1 MAFASRKPSVDLVF
15 RHWTCLSQPFP
26 WYFSGRFVAEGSGR
40 PLLMSA
46 SIKSTFSFRE
56 FELDPLERRLLRAGE
71 SIALT
76 PKVFDTLVFLV
87 ERAGRL
93 VSKEELIQGVWPR
106 GFVDE
111 SNLTKHIWLIRRALG
126 EADQGAEFIE
136 TIPKIGYRFV
146 APVMRGAA
154 AAAAQRTPAVIASE
168 RRRAGYGWRPSL
180 ALTTRALFEHCRG
193 RTNRVAIAAAVLVAI
208 AAIVALGMHYGSWNQ
223 RAAQPATVAITDK
236 SIAVLPFAD
245 MSEKKDQEYFAAGM
259 AEEVIDL
266 LVKIPGLKV
275 ISRTSSFQFKE
286 KTQDLSS
293 VGTQLRAAY
302 VLQGSVRKSGD
313 HIRVTAQLIN
323 AQDGTHLWAQT
334 YERQLADVLKMQDE
348 IAIALVQA
356 LQLEVEA
363 HIVLRPTLRNTE
375 AYTLYLRGL
384 HASSRFDQE
393 GMEQAVSD
401 FERVIELDP
410 SFAPAYLMLGNAY
423 FLLGAYGF
431 MPPAVA
437 FERDRLANE
446 RALKVDPNLAMA
458 HAQLGD
464 IHRAY
469 DWDWVAADQELKQA
483 LALAPAD
490 GDILFYAAVQS
501 LGMGRSNDALKQLDA
516 ALAQDPLNPSRYQVL
531 TLIQS
536 SRGRLE
542 EAEAAAHR
550 ALELIPMGPLG
561 HAFLGNVLLLRSHPD
576 AALTEFSKEAVE
588 AARVGGIAMAHF
600 AQGRR
605 ADSDAA
611 LAQMTN
617 RPTDHP
623 FFIARVY
630 AFRGEPNEAVKWLDV
645 AYAQKDSGMLP
656 LIKGDAM
663 FKKIEGNPRYK
674 AFLKKMNLPE

>member
-1 MAFASRKPSVDLVF
+1 M
-15 RHWTCLSQPFP
+15 SQPFP
-26 WYFSGRFVAEGSGR
+26 SYFSGRFVAKGSGR
-40 PLLMSA
+40 PLLMSS

-93 VSKEELIQGVWPR
+93 VSKEELIQGVWPG
-106 GFVDE
+106 GFVEE
-111 SNLTKHIWLIRRALG
+111 SNLSKHIWLIRRALG
-126 EADQGAEFIE
+126 EGDQGAEFVE
-136 TIPKIGYRFV
+136 TVPRIGYRFV
-146 APVMRGAA
+146 APVMRGTAA
-154 AAAAQRTPAVIASE
+154 AATPQTSPVIASE
-168 RRRAGYGWRPSL
+168 RRRAGYGWQGDL
-180 ALTTRALFEHCRG
+180 ALPGLVTRMLLERRRG
-193 RTNRVAIAAAVLVAI
+193 RTKRVAIAAAVLVAI
-208 AAIVALGMHYGSWNQ
+208 AAVVALGMHYGSWNQ
-223 RAAQPATVAITDK
+223 KAAQPATVAIADQ
-236 SIAVLPFAD
+236 SIAVLPFVD
-245 MSEKKDQEYFAAGM
+245 MSEKKDQEYFADGM
-259 AEEVIDL
+259 AEEIIDL

-275 ISRTSSFQFKE
+275 VSRTSSFQFKG
-286 KTQDLSS
+286 KTEDLRSI
-293 VGTQLRAAY
+293 GTKLGVAY

-313 HIRVTAQLIN
+313 HLRVTAQLIDSR
-323 AQDGTHLWAQT
+323 DGAHLWAQT
-334 YERQLADVLKMQDE
+334 YDRQLADVLRMQDE

-363 HIVLRPTLRNTE
+363 NIVSRSTLRNTE
-375 AYTLYLRGL
+375 AYTLYLQGL

-410 SFAPAYLMLGNAY
+410 SFAPAHVMLGNAY

-431 MPPAVA
+431 MPPTIA

-446 RALKVDPNLAMA
+446 HALKLDPNLAIA

-469 DWDWVAADQELKQA
+469 DWDWTAADQELKQA

-501 LGMGRSNDALKQLDA
+501 LGMGRWDDALKQVNA

-536 SRGRLE
+536 SRGRFE
-542 EAEAAAHR
+542 EAEAAARR
-550 ALELIPMGPLG
+550 ALELIPTGPFG
-561 HAFLGNVLLLRSHPD
+561 HSFLGNVLLLRSHPD

-588 AARVGGIAMAHF
+588 AARLGGIAMARF
-600 AQGRR
+600 AQGRK

-611 LAQMTN
+611 LAQMIKH
-617 RPTDHP
+617 PTDHP

-630 AFRGEPNEAVKWLDV
+630 AFRGDPNEALKWLDL

-663 FKKIEGNPRYK
+663 FKKIEGDPRYK
-674 AFLKKMNLPE
+674 AFLRKMNLPN